1 MTYILCTEQ
10 VFIFAGPLQATIYNL
25 KREVSQKA
33 GQLEEH
39 RAAWLRQQTE
49 MHALSESNAEASE
62 ELALLRSTHDVMEH
76 QRARLDRQ

>member
-1 MTYILCTEQ
+1 MCI
-10 VFIFAGPLQATIYNL
+10 VFGPIQDWLFAGPLQATIYNL

-33 GQLEEH
+33 EQLEEH

-62 ELALLRSTHDVMEH
+62 ELALMRSTHAAMQH